1 MPTKRNAVIMGR
13 KTYQSIP
20 NKMRPLTNRINIIIS
35 NNPALKQDLS
45 LPDDVIVATSLV
57 TALILLST
65 AEYDNILDQV
75 YIIGTYVPVVYMY
88 YAHIILYNIHI
99 LYMRI

>member
-20 NKMRPLTNRINIIIS
+20 NKMRPLSNRINVIIS
-35 NNPALKQDLS
+35 NNPTLKQDLS
-45 LPDDVIVATSLV
+45 LPDDVIIASSLV
-57 TALILLST
+57 NALTLLST
-65 AEYDNILDQV
+65 SEYDNILDQV

-88 YAHIILYNIHI
+88 
-99 LYMRI
+99 